1 MSPTFERVDDLAEV
15 GERRAVYLAV
25 GVFDGV
31 HRGHQQLLQMMV
43 AKARAAGVQP
53 AVLTFFPH
61 PKVVIQNLQGRLYL
75 TTVERRVQLLAE
87 QGVELVIVHP
97 FNEEVRMTRASDF
110 IENLYR
116 HLDLRQLW
124 GGSFT
129 LGYKREGDAA
139 FLRKLGQEKGFTV
152 HEFDDL
158 VQWQSERV
166 SSSRIRTALERG
178 DMDEVN
184 GCLGRSYQVSGTV
197 VQGDQRGRTIGFPTA
212 NLAVWE
218 QKLLP
223 AHGVYATYAHL
234 EGERFLAATNI
245 GVRPTVDDRQ
255 LMVEAHLLDFDR
267 DIYGQELT
275 LEIVSR
281 VRDERKFSGLDALK
295 AQINADVE
303 EVRRRL
309 RADQVA
315 PS

>member
-1 MSPTFERVDDLAEV
+1 MSPTFERVDNLDEV
-15 GERRAVYLAV
+15 GERKAVFLAV

-31 HRGHQQLLQMMV
+31 HRGHQKLLQMMV
-43 AKARAAGVQP
+43 AEARAAGVQP

-97 FNEEVRMTRASDF
+97 FNEEVRMTRAADF
-110 IENLYR
+110 MENLCR

-124 GGSFT
+124 GGSFS

-139 FLRKLGQEKGFTV
+139 FLRNLGQEKGFTV

-166 SSSRIRTALERG
+166 SSSRIRKALERG

-184 GCLGRSYQVSGTV
+184 GCLGRPYQVSGTV
-197 VQGDQRGRTIGFPTA
+197 VQNDQRGRTIGFPTA

-234 EGERFLAATNI
+234 GDERFLAATNI
-245 GVRPTVDDRQ
+245 GVRPTVDDKR

-267 DIYGQELT
+267 EIYGQELT

-281 VRDERKFSGLDALK
+281 VREERKFAGLDALK
-295 AQINADVE
+295 AQIQADVE

-309 RADQVA
+309 
-315 PS
+315 

>member
-1 MSPTFERVDDLAEV
+1 MSPTFERVDNLDEV
-15 GERRAVYLAV
+15 GERRAVFLAV

-31 HRGHQQLLQMMV
+31 HRGHQKLLQMMV
-43 AKARAAGVQP
+43 AEARAAGVQP

-97 FNEEVRMTRASDF
+97 FNEEVRMTHAADF
-110 IENLYR
+110 MENLCR

-124 GGSFT
+124 GGSFS

-139 FLRKLGQEKGFTV
+139 FLRNLGQEKGFTV

-166 SSSRIRTALERG
+166 SSSRIRKALERG

-184 GCLGRSYQVSGTV
+184 GCLGRLYQVSGTV
-197 VQGDQRGRTIGFPTA
+197 VQNDQRGRTIGFPTA

-234 EGERFLAATNI
+234 GDERFLAATNI
-245 GVRPTVDDRQ
+245 GVRPTVDDKR

-267 DIYGQELT
+267 EIYGQELT

-281 VRDERKFSGLDALK
+281 VREERKFAGLDALK
-295 AQINADVE
+295 AQIQADVE

-309 RADQVA
+309 
-315 PS
+315 